1 MSRLSFRHLLDSDQ
15 IAQSDIELLIS
26 MAEQYRK
33 DGFEVSKIKSGV
45 AGKILATLFFES
57 STRTRMSFESAM
69 LRLGGQVITIEN
81 GSSSSTK
88 KGETLC
94 DTGRIVSNYSDVIV
108 SRHSE
113 IGSIKE
119 LATYATVPVIN
130 AGDGANQHPTQSL
143 VDIYAI
149 YCEKKRMD
157 NLNIGIVG
165 DLKYSRTVYSL
176 LSLMKYYPN
185 NRFTLISHPN
195 LALDPIKKDIL
206 KKQGFDIKETSDL
219 KAIIPDLDVL
229 YVTRVQQERFDNKE
243 EFEKIKNY
251 YCITKEVL
259 KDAKKDLTIL
269 HPLPRITEIDT
280 TVDDLPQAKYFEQA
294 NYAVYIRMALLSL
307 MLNAS

>member
-1 MSRLSFRHLLDSDQ
+1 MSKLSFRHLLDSDQ

-26 MAEQYRK
+26 LAEQYRK

-69 LRLGGQVITIEN
+69 LRLGGQVITLEN

-94 DTGRIVSNYSDVIV
+94 DTGRIVSNYSDIIV

-143 VDIYAI
+143 VDIYTI
-149 YCEKKRMD
+149 YCEKKKMD

-165 DLKYSRTVYSL
+165 DLKYSRTVHSL

-195 LALDPIKKDIL
+195 LALDPVKKDLL
-206 KKQGFDIKETSDL
+206 KKHGFDIKETSDL

-243 EFEKIKNY
+243 EFEKTKNY
-251 YCITKEVL
+251 YCITKETL

-280 TVDDLPQAKYFEQA
+280 SVDDLPQAKYFEQA

>member
-269 HPLPRITEIDT
+269 HPMPRITEIDT